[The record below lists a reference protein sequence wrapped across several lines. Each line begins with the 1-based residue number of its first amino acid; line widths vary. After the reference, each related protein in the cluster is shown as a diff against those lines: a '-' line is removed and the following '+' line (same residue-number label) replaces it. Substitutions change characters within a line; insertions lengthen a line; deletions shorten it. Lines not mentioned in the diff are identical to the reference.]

1 MQDLPEDYVL
11 AGQISGLF
19 GVKGWVKVRSWTEPR
34 ENILKYSPWL
44 VKTAGGWTELKVAQ
58 GNRQGKA
65 VVARLE
71 GYDDRDLSAKLT
83 GCDIAIS
90 QQQLPELAGDEYYW
104 NDLIGLQVIN
114 QDGVNFGTVRK
125 LIETGSNDVLIVDGD
140 RERLVPYIKGEVI
153 KAINL
158 EEKEIQVDWDPD
170 F

>member
-19 GVKGWVKVRSWTEPR
+19 GVKGWVKIRSWTEPR

-44 VKTAGGWTELKVAQ
+44 VKTTKGWTELKVEQ
-58 GNRQGKA
+58 GNRQGKG

-71 GYDDRDLSAKLT
+71 GYDDRDLSAQLT
-83 GCDIAIS
+83 GCDIAVS
-90 QQQLPELAGDEYYW
+90 QQQLPELAEDEYYW
-104 NDLIGLQVIN
+104 NDLIGLRVIN
-114 QDGVNFGTVRK
+114 QDGVDFGTVKK
-125 LIETGSNDVLIVDGD
+125 LIETGSNDVLIVEGD
-140 RERLVPYIKGEVI
+140 RERLVPYIKGQVI

-158 EEKEIQVDWDPD
+158 EAKEIQVEWDPD